1 MTAYLGSK
9 GVAATFVG
17 RTDFQNGVMKLKMLP
32 EFFDEF
38 KEHIKSYPGVSGGW
52 EVQLPHYKIERFNEM
67 IVSSEWIPLTREG
80 DAGVFTL
87 DGEWF

>member
-1 MTAYLGSK
+1 
-9 GVAATFVG
+9 
-17 RTDFQNGVMKLKMLP
+17 
-32 EFFDEF
+32 
-38 KEHIKSYPGVSGGW
+38 
-52 EVQLPHYKIERFNEM
+52 M